1 MVLNLKPTLIT
12 TTMFNAILNPY
23 AGKRPKTPE
32 KIYDMKK
39 MFEKIVK
46 EHPSL
51 PARVSLS
58 DVHSN
63 TNKNGRFVDYV
74 EIAEVYACLPGGRGC
89 VGRERMGKK
98 FLDRQVAV
106 YTKKGVKTNPRYAA
120 NDHSTNYG
128 FLNMVGK
135 IHYIDGKESNIN
147 IPIEPS
153 GVVGLRTGA
162 STMALV
168 DPNVSNVNNT
178 RGNKLLGMV
187 MEIQEIIFGLL
198 GIVATSTPSFGMING
213 MFNIYTNEKKKMRPK
228 MNNFV
233 SVAKQLQKHPV
244 MSAYYQKAAMPW
256 LKVQQ
261 QVPTIMK
268 AIFKPLSKL
277 DAQKNYIT
285 TKDDL
290 PTVTLSPYGHVEILG
305 AKSIKSMIRGYEIIM
320 QSMKDVQMTVS
331 IPPPIAPVP
340 TFTKSLHPQ
349 TQAQT
354 QKKKRDLTTMYN
366 SSLVILRRGQTVFIK
381 NKECTTLPKP
391 ILVRILA
398 SRGLPV
404 KGTKQTLCDR
414 LISVINTI

>member
-1 MVLNLKPTLIT
+1 MTPTLIT
-12 TTMFNAILNPY
+12 TTLINAILNPY

-32 KIYDMKK
+32 KLYDMKT
-39 MFEKIVK
+39 MFEKIVR

-51 PARVSLS
+51 PARVSLR
-58 DVHSN
+58 DVNHN
-63 TNKNGRFVDYV
+63 NNNNKNGRFVNFV

-89 VGRERMGKK
+89 VGRERMGKR

-106 YTKKGVKTNPRYAA
+106 YTAKGVKTNPRYDPSVSAK
-120 NDHSTNYG
+120 YG
-128 FLNMVGK
+128 FLNLVGK
-135 IHYIDGKESNIN
+135 IHYNDGKESNIN

-178 RGNKLLGMV
+178 RGNNLLGMV
-187 MEIQEIIFGLL
+187 REIQDILFGLL
-198 GIVATSTPSFGMING
+198 GIVATSPPSFGMING
-213 MFNIYTNEKKKMRPK
+213 MFNIYTHEKKQMRPK
-228 MNNFV
+228 MKNFV
-233 SVAKQLQKHPV
+233 SVAKQLQRHPV
-244 MSAYYQKAAMPW
+244 MSAHYQKASMPW

-261 QVPTIMK
+261 QVPAVMK

-277 DAQKNYIT
+277 DSQKNYVP

-305 AKSIKSMIRGYEIIM
+305 AKSVKSMIRGYTIIT
-320 QSMKDVQMTVS
+320 QSMQDVQMTLSTPVV
-331 IPPPIAPVP
+331 PNVPKAPKK
-340 TFTKSLHPQ
+340 TK
-349 TQAQT
+349 
-354 QKKKRDLTTMYN
+354 KELTTMYN
-366 SSLVILRRGQTVFIK
+366 SSLVILRRGQRVFIK

-391 ILVRILA
+391 ILARIVA
-398 SRGLPV
+398 SYGLPV

>member
-1 MVLNLKPTLIT
+1 MVLKPTLIT

-23 AGKRPKTPE
+23 AEKRPKTAE

-58 DVHSN
+58 DVQKNISS
-63 TNKNGRFVDYV
+63 NKNGRFVDYV

-106 YTKKGVKTNPRYAA
+106 YTKKGVKTNPRY
-120 NDHSTNYG
+120 DQSISTNYG

-135 IHYIDGKESNIN
+135 IHYTDGKESNIN

-187 MEIQEIIFGLL
+187 MEIQEIMFGLL

-213 MFNIYTNEKKKMRPK
+213 MFNIYTNEKKQMRPK

-233 SVAKQLQKHPV
+233 SVVKQLQKHPA
-244 MSAYYQKAAMPW
+244 MSAYYQKATMPW

-261 QVPTIMK
+261 QVPTVMK
-268 AIFKPLSKL
+268 AVFKPLSKL
-277 DAQKNYIT
+277 DAQKNYVT

-305 AKSIKSMIRGYEIIM
+305 AKSIKSMIRGYELIM
-320 QSMKDVQMTVS
+320 QSMQDVQMTLS
-331 IPPPIAPVP
+331 NPGPILNLQKGP
-340 TFTKSLHPQ
+340 L
-349 TQAQT
+349 
-354 QKKKRDLTTMYN
+354 QKKKRELTTMYN

-391 ILVRILA
+391 ILTRIVA
-398 SRGLPV
+398 SYGLPV

-414 LISVINTI
+414 LISVINSI